1 MPGLAQMNGSAL
13 EKLKASLASQSAPS
27 NPKTDTKRE
36 VDPEQSFLLDTQRIR
51 KSLEVAKKN
60 LDETDP
66 KQLLFGA
73 MHGCVS
79 RMLSSV
85 DLPDAVDILLTQAF
99 PLASPALKMK
109 LQQMMAPPQI
119 SPPVGPSGG
128 ATPPGVPPPSGI
140 GPISAPA
147 PAGPGGP
154 VGPPGPPPEQG
165 GAV

>member
-1 MPGLAQMNGSAL
+1 MPLNQMNGPAL

-27 NPKTDTKRE
+27 NPKTDKTRE
-36 VDPEQSFLLDTQRIR
+36 ADPAESFLLDTQRVR

-60 LDETDP
+60 MEETDP

-73 MHGCVS
+73 MHGCIS

-99 PLASPALKMK
+99 PLSSPALKMK

-147 PAGPGGP
+147 QAGPGGP
-154 VGPPGPPPEQG
+154 VGPPGPPDQG